1 MLTVIWDWN
10 GTLLD
15 DMDLGLAIMD
25 RILSRRGL
33 VPLGELSRY
42 REIFTFPVRDYYALA
57 GIDLDREDFTD
68 LAEEY
73 MSDYRAH
80 ESGCPLMEG
89 ARETLRALDG
99 MGVTQ
104 VLASASRQDDLE
116 RQVSAR
122 GLDGVFQ
129 AVLGMTDD
137 LGGGKSGLAESYI
150 RAHDLD
156 PEEVVFVGD
165 TIHDWETARSVG
177 CRCVLI
183 AGGHQSRERLA
194 ATGAAVL
201 GSINELPGYLSE
213 RRDK

>member
-1 MLTVIWDWN
+1 MFTVIWDWN

-15 DMDLGLAIMD
+15 DMDLCLAIMD

-33 VPLGELSRY
+33 KPLGALSRY
-42 REIFTFPVRDYYALA
+42 REIFTFPVKDYYALA
-57 GIDLDREDFTD
+57 GLDLDKEDFTD

-80 ESGCPLMEG
+80 ESGCSLMEG

-99 MGVTQ
+99 MGVRQ

-122 GLDGVFQ
+122 GLDGAFQ
-129 AVLGMTDD
+129 VVLGMSDQ
-137 LGGGKSGLAESYI
+137 LGGGKSGLAAGYI
-150 RAHDLD
+150 RENGLV
-156 PEEVVFVGD
+156 PEDVFFVGD
-165 TIHDWETARSVG
+165 TVHDWETARSVG

-183 AGGHQSRERLA
+183 AGGHQSRARLE
-194 ATGAAVL
+194 ATGAVVM
-201 GSINELPGYLSE
+201 GSMKELPGYLAARE
-213 RRDK
+213 G